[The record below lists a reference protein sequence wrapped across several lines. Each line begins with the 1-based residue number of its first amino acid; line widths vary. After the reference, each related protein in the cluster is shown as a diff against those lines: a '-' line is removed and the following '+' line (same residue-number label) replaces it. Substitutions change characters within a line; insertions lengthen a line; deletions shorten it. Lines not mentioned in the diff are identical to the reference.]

1 MWDIAQRSGL
11 GPDAHTGCHQKVG
24 SRVHQWELLQLA
36 KPFTLAKHL
45 KMSLP
50 PPYPNR
56 VTTTMVHT
64 PPVVRENHIS
74 LTRISCCPQKQV
86 EAGFEQ
92 ANQSSQLWFSLAI
105 IFQPAHQNM
114 AGTLHGNMNLHTHT
128 SFTSSQM
135 PQVLRG
141 CLSKINTRLFIM
153 GSISLSSQ
161 GLFSSCPT

>member
-1 MWDIAQRSGL
+1 MWDIAQRSSL

-45 KMSLP
+45 KMSLQ

-56 VTTTMVHT
+56 VITTMVHT
-64 PPVVRENHIS
+64 LLLLGRITYPSQGSPVVIKNRWRQD
-74 LTRISCCPQKQV
+74 L
-86 EAGFEQ
+86 
-92 ANQSSQLWFSLAI
+92 SSQLWFSLAI

-128 SFTSSQM
+128 HTSFTSSQM
-135 PQVLRG
+135 PQVLRC